1 MHRTVALTLALAACT
16 RGPTDAAARPGQPAA
31 GPVQL
36 ANPTATFN
44 QLQAISAVTSTPLFE
59 SFTVL
64 APRFAPAG
72 NAMTRS
78 LALATLSLELA
89 ARYSPWHPKVPPL
102 RMAERGTGGED
113 PKGAGIK
120 GVRTNLPTGDGIKGV
135 TTAAL
140 GTTFVWDPATNSYVA
155 SSDSGAPANGERF
168 MLYALSQRTG
178 LPSVPLTSIGYV
190 DLTDSSAG
198 ATGVTLVGTPA
209 AEPPATYA
217 SYSVAAGGASLAG
230 FVTDGTTRLDLNVR
244 ADSTTPPGTLREQT
258 AIAVAGQDLHVD
270 ESVTVSGENGD
281 TVRMTTDLRVASG
294 GEVVRAAGDVTLD
307 TTTHLGSGQMAVSVN
322 DSAFATITLG
332 GPDLAFVPAPD
343 VTLTTADETTL
354 RALFSTSFELFGTTR
369 LLLVPAT
376 SSPPVS
382 LRAPFVPQ
390 SSASGSF
397 ARAV

>member
-16 RGPTDAAARPGQPAA
+16 RGPTDEPAP

-89 ARYSPWHPKVPPL
+89 ARYAPWHQRVPGNDGRSLVSPL
-102 RMAERGTGGED
+102 
-113 PKGAGIK
+113 PKGEGIK
-120 GVRTNLPTGDGIKGV
+120 GVRTNLPTGDGITGVRTNLPNGAGIKGV
-135 TTAAL
+135 RTAAL
-140 GTTFVWDPATNSYVA
+140 GTTYVWDPATNSYVA

-198 ATGVTLVGTPA
+198 ATSVTLVGTPA

-217 SYSVAAGGASLAG
+217 SYSVAADGASLAG
-230 FVTDGTTRLDLNVR
+230 FVTDGTTRLDLNVG
-244 ADSTTPPGTLREQT
+244 ADSTTSPGTLREQT
-258 AIAVAGQDLHVD
+258 AIAVAGQDLRVD

-307 TTTHLGSGQMAVSVN
+307 TTTNLGSGQMAVSVN

-332 GPDLAFVPAPD
+332 GPDLAFAPAPD

-354 RALFSTSFELFGTTR
+354 RALFSTSFELFGTVRVLFTP
-369 LLLVPAT
+369 VPLYW
-376 SSPPVS
+376 SSPPVDE
-382 LRAPFVPQ
+382 RALVSPEE
-390 SSASGSF
+390 S
-397 ARAV
+397 